1 MAVAPVRHTRRSP
14 CLRRR
19 SRLETYVRTPL
30 DVFNVPQRLVV
41 PLFQRP
47 YVWNETEQWEPLWSD
62 VRRITEVHM
71 SARGSRAA
79 HFLGAIVLQRMET
92 AYGALQV
99 WQIIDGQQRLT
110 TLQLLLDSAASIF
123 AARGASHLAA
133 RLETLTHNAA
143 AYVSEGSPLKL
154 QHTNRDAAAFSEV
167 MLAEAPVDY
176 DMLEFPASL
185 PARCHAYFAGRITAW
200 LEEAAAE
207 QLPIR
212 METLANA
219 LTQALQLVVIQ
230 LRAEE
235 DSQEIFE
242 TLNARGTPLT
252 AADLVK
258 NLVFQKL
265 DSEGVD
271 TERAYRE
278 VWPFESA
285 FWEKEVS
292 VGRFSMTRSSAF
304 LNQWLISRLGEEI
317 GPRHTFARFKHF
329 VEHEAG
335 IPMSAL
341 LEQIAGQAGRYQTW
355 VERAA
360 DPDRLLTS
368 IELDIYRT
376 DSLDTTVLRPVL
388 LWLTAPGTSFS
399 DRTVDGVVAA
409 LESWLIRRMILR
421 RPSSDHGRVVA
432 DLIRSNRD
440 ASDSELVERVVGHL
454 RRLDAESTYWPG
466 DEEIRAVLIDEAAY
480 RRYSRSRL
488 RILLEAVEDSYR
500 GFTSGKP
507 SRTGSRVSRR
517 SLPIEHLLPRTWKTT
532 WPVATVE
539 EEVARDAH
547 VHRLGNLT
555 LITSSLNSSVSNGPW
570 LGETGKRAKLADH
583 DVHLM
588 NRRVRDS
595 SRDGWDE
602 ARIRA
607 RTAEMIEAILAT
619 WPAPDEHRGEI
630 LDRATRARSEAT
642 LRDLTVAGLLP
653 SGSVL
658 RARTTETV
666 VEAIVQENG
675 DLLLDGRTFDTPS
688 GAGKHLLGRSVNGWS
703 FWRFTDGRGL
713 SDVRAEYESRRV
725 GGARPADG

>member
-1 MAVAPVRHTRRSP
+1 VD
-14 CLRRR
+14 
-19 SRLETYVRTPL
+19 TYVRTPL
-30 DVFNVPQRLVV
+30 EIFNVPQRLVV

-47 YVWNETEQWEPLWSD
+47 YVWNETDQWEPLWSD
-62 VRRITEVHM
+62 VRRITEVHL
-71 SARGSRAA
+71 AAGGAPAA

-110 TLQLLLDSAASIF
+110 TLQLLLDAAASIF
-123 AARGASHLAA
+123 AARGAPHLAA
-133 RLETLTHNAA
+133 RVETLTHNAA
-143 AYVSEGSPLKL
+143 AYVSEGSSLKL

-176 DMLEFPASL
+176 DSLELPASL
-185 PARCHAYFAGRITAW
+185 PARCHAYFARRIQAW
-200 LEEAAAE
+200 LDERAAD
-207 QLPIR
+207 QMPLR
-212 METLANA
+212 METLAIA

-317 GPRHTFARFKHF
+317 GPRHTFTRFKHF
-329 VEHEAG
+329 VDHEAG
-335 IPMSAL
+335 HPMSSL
-341 LEQIAGQAGRYQTW
+341 LEQIAGQAARYQAW

-368 IELDIYRT
+368 VELDIYRT
-376 DSLDTTVLRPVL
+376 DAIDTTVLRPVL
-388 LWLTAPGTSFS
+388 LWLTAPGAPFGE
-399 DRTVDGVVAA
+399 RTVDGVVAA

-440 ASDSELVERVVGHL
+440 VTDAELVDRVVGHL

-500 GFTSGKP
+500 GFASGRP
-507 SRTGSRVSRR
+507 SRTGSRISRR

-555 LITSSLNSSVSNGPW
+555 LITTSLNSAVSNGPW
-570 LGETGKRAKLADH
+570 LGESGKRAKLGDH

-588 NRRVRDS
+588 NRRVRDV

-602 ARIRA
+602 ERIRA
-607 RTAEMIEAILAT
+607 RTTEMIDAILVT
-619 WPAPDEHRGEI
+619 WPVPDEHRGAI

-658 RARTTETV
+658 RARTTEAV
-666 VEAIVQENG
+666 VEAVVQENG

-688 GAGKHLLGRSVNGWS
+688 GAGKHLVGHGVNGWL
-703 FWRFTDGRGL
+703 FWRFSDGRAL
-713 SDVRAEYESRRV
+713 SDVRAEYESRRA
-725 GGARPADG
+725 GGARPLEV